1 MENIS
6 KDTVQ
11 NDNEKIRT
19 LMKEKELLDKKSEEL
34 AKMIRKLVYAK

>member
-1 MENIS
+1 MENTK

-11 NDNEKIRT
+11 NDNDKIRI

-34 AKMIRKLVYAK
+34 AKMIRKLVYAR

>member
-6 KDTVQ
+6 KETVL
-11 NDNEKIRT
+11 NDNDLIRI

-34 AKMIRKLVYAK
+34 AKKIRKLVYAK